1 MHQSIPP
8 APTPSPPP
16 LPPPAT
22 AQHLPALSVPGVR
35 HLQILHLESP
45 PSGICHPRQKK
56 NANARGSAWAQVELT
71 DGQGRSLRSKR
82 EQRECSRLAS
92 EGE

>member
-8 APTPSPPP
+8 APNPPP
-16 LPPPAT
+16 PPPAT
-22 AQHLPALSVPGVR
+22 AQHLPALSVPGVG
-35 HLQILHLESP
+35 HLQILHIESP
-45 PSGICHPRQKK
+45 PSGICHPRQK

-71 DGQGRSLRSKR
+71 DGQGRSLRFKR
-82 EQRECSRLAS
+82 EQKECSRLAS